1 MSGSQWDREIPPNQG
16 KFYEFSCLNL
26 QSSIASWQSPPRGTG
41 PHRGEFGPP
50 GGVPVPAEGILV
62 PQGSNLF
69 FCCIFILETGY
80 LMSVWSNI
88 ISSSGGHPTH
98 FVGCH
103 YPGWNYYGTS
113 QGSKIFITPP
123 DEDRGRHQIH
133 WRSKLHSGSAA
144 AGKSCSSQFK
154 PSRTLC

>member
-1 MSGSQWDREIPPNQG
+1 MAVPAEGYR
-16 KFYEFSCLNL
+16 
-26 QSSIASWQSPPRGTG
+26 SPPRGIRSSQ
-41 PHRGEFGPP
+41 RGTSSCQ
-50 GGVPVPAEGILV
+50 GVPVPAEGNLV

-69 FCCIFILETGY
+69 FCCIFILDTGQ
-80 LMSVWSNI
+80 MISVWSNI

-103 YPGWNYYGTS
+103 YPGWNYYGSS
-113 QGSKIFITPP
+113 QGSKIFISPP

-144 AGKSCSSQFK
+144 AGKSCSGQFK
-154 PSRTLC
+154 PGRTLC